1 MSEPVGMEFP
11 THFRLRVV
19 GHTAEDF
26 AGFILES
33 LLPFIPD
40 LTLENLDVRPSAA
53 GNYTAVHVSFF
64 AENREQ
70 LDDIYA
76 CLSGHERVL
85 WVM

>member
-1 MSEPVGMEFP
+1 MEFP

-19 GHTAEDF
+19 GRTADYFADF
-26 AGFILES
+26 LLER
-33 LLPFIPD
+33 LLPYIPE
-40 LTLENLDVRPSAA
+40 LTLENLDVRPSTA

-64 AENREQ
+64 AETREQ
-70 LDDIYA
+70 LDGIYA